1 MNIAAH
7 IQKEIKEF
15 VKTTEVPIIGGSV
28 EMCTQQFIGS
38 DKFISN
44 VTGDRTL
51 TRNKQVIFVV
61 ENNQDRPSLEDTT
74 AGRKYAGT
82 LIPAGNTL
90 NLGDGTLYINEEG
103 VVFVTV

>member
-15 VKTTEVPIIGGSV
+15 VKTTEVPIIDGSI

-51 TRNKQVIFVV
+51 TA
-61 ENNQDRPSLEDTT
+61 P
-74 AGRKYAGT
+74 
-82 LIPAGNTL
+82 PP
-90 NLGDGTLYINEEG
+90 
-103 VVFVTV
+103 